1 MKNKTLIGFVQL
13 YLKNH
18 HADDTSMQKE
28 AKDTA
33 FIVRAIDERNDNF
46 NEGIEFL
53 LHVMVPILV
62 R

>member
-13 YLKNH
+13 YLKNQH
-18 HADDTSMQKE
+18 TDHTFMQKE

-33 FIVRAIDERNDNF
+33 FIVKAIDERNDNF
-46 NEGIEFL
+46 NEAIEFL
-53 LHVMVPILV
+53 LNVMVPILV